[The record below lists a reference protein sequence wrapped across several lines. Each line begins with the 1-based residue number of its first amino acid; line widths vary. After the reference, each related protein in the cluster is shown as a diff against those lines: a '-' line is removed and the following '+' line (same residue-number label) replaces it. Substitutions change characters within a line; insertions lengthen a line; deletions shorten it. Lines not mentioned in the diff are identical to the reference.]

1 MRKIVAF
8 GYAATIA
15 LTMAACGNRA
25 VPAGAPLV
33 PQSPARSPLARSQ
46 GTLYV
51 AGVYT
56 SSGVLYGYSLP
67 DLRMTYST
75 SSDLNEPEGI
85 TTDSNGAVYVANT
98 YGYNILKFAPPAT
111 GPVLRI
117 DDRGYRPTDVAIDSK
132 GNIWVANW
140 CTRKGTCGPGNVR
153 EYSDAGKLLHTIRC
167 PNLTWYVFLAIDKS
181 DNVVVD
187 GDPPYGV
194 YSSAGEIAAGT
205 SKCTTLNSIHTGAP
219 GGVQFTSRGDVAV
232 IDTVDLVMRTYAK
245 PRFMNVIATTPF
257 RGVPTPVEDA
267 FAKGGH
273 DVWTSVQG
281 YNGVFE
287 FAYPSGG
294 DPVNSIAGIYFPT
307 GVAITASK

>member
-1 MRKIVAF
+1 MSKIVLF
-8 GYAATIA
+8 CYAATVGA
-15 LTMAACGNRA
+15 VTAACANQT
-25 VPAGAPLV
+25 APPV
-33 PQSPARSPLARSQ
+33 APVIPQSPARSVPRSQ

-51 AGVYT
+51 AGIYT

-67 DLRMTYST
+67 YLRMTYST
-75 SSDLNEPEGI
+75 SSNLNEPEGI
-85 TTDSNGAVYVANT
+85 TTDSSGAVYVANT

-111 GPVLRI
+111 DPVLRI

-153 EYSDAGKLLHTIRC
+153 EYSDAGKLLHTITC
-167 PNLTWYVFLAIDKS
+167 PNLTWYAFLAIDKS
-181 DNVVVD
+181 DNVIVD

-205 SKCTTLNSIHTGAP
+205 SKCTTLSSIHTGAP
-219 GGVQFTSRGDVAV
+219 GGVQFTSKGDVAV

-245 PRFMNVIATTPF
+245 PRFMNMIVATPF
-257 RGVPTPVEDA
+257 HGVPTPVEDA
-267 FAKGGH
+267 FAKG
-273 DVWTSVQG
+273 DTSVWVSVQG

-287 FAYPSGG
+287 FAYPTGG
-294 DPVNSIAGIYFPT
+294 NPINSLQGIYFPT